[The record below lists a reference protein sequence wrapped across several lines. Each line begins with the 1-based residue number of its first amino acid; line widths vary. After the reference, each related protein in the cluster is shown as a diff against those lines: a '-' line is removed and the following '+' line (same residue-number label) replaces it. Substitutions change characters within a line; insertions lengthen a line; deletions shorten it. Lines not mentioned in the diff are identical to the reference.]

1 MVLWS
6 REVGEVQYRGF
17 DQWIDAVSQRGISG
31 FLIEDGRVMEK
42 VVVATAGSGRL
53 GSPEAK
59 LRRVLGFESTGRSHC
74 TYYFLLAIMRSQRL
88 LRVSGK
94 GSNRFILC

>member
-59 LRRVLGFESTGRSHC
+59 LRRVEL
-74 TYYFLLAIMRSQRL
+74 
-88 LRVSGK
+88 
-94 GSNRFILC
+94 